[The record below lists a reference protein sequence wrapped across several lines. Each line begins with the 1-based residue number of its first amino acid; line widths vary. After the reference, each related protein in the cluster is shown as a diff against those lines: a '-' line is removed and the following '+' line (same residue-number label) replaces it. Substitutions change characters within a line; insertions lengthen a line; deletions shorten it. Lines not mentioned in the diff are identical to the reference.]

1 MECYCGTDCCASCGE
16 KDCGG
21 CLPTGGRPFGGQCV
35 AAECVRQGGAQ
46 ALAAARERLVA
57 EFNALGIHGLHL
69 DGLNLLHGAF
79 VNLEYPLANGSR
91 VKLLQDEK
99 NLLGESDRGR
109 GERTLFRR
117 GCGRKYAACL
127 PIRLRR
133 KRSRDHSL

>member
-21 CLPTGGRPFGGQCV
+21 CVPTGGRPFGGQCV

-69 DGLNLLHGAF
+69 DGLNLLHGGNQVEVA
-79 VNLEYPLANGSR
+79 GSER
-91 VKLLQDEK
+91 CFGVVADESMLLVC
-99 NLLGESDRGR
+99 RY
-109 GERTLFRR
+109 
-117 GCGRKYAACL
+117 GCGGSDPEIILYK
-127 PIRLRR
+127 
-133 KRSRDHSL
+133 KRTSD

>member
-21 CLPTGGRPFGGQCV
+21 CVPTGGRPFGGQCV

-69 DGLNLLHGAF
+69 DGLNLLHG
-79 VNLEYPLANGSR
+79 G
-91 VKLLQDEK
+91 
-99 NLLGESDRGR
+99 
-109 GERTLFRR
+109 
-117 GCGRKYAACL
+117 
-127 PIRLRR
+127 
-133 KRSRDHSL
+133 